1 MRKLNKKGL
10 KQQGGQTQE
19 QMMQQQMMQQQQAQQ
34 QQAQQQQQSLSTLI
48 ENAMSNQGY
57 DLTEVIDELRFN
69 DVDDGIIMEAL
80 MDMGYT
86 QEEVQKLFQEKQKPQ
101 KFASDLS
108 AFISEDQ
115 QKAKLGLEL
124 PQFQGDEK
132 SENNELPK
140 IGETNS
146 EYIMRTTGLPGFYN
160 NTDIWNGEKFVPNPN
175 KPNNTDKI
183 SSKDKEFFQGFIN
196 DVIGAQKN
204 NQNNKLKYF
213 LNSIDDDLPPRE
225 IDSIPGALSTMF
237 GGVKKMGR
245 SLGVGKKNKAY
256 NKMIDEFYADPKSYI
271 KDNSYVAFNPQQKEF
286 QMIYGDSSLFTP
298 QQKEM
303 FINQGRKLDDQV
315 TGLDLAEM
323 SGQPINIPFIGDIN
337 FSESQRRKQEG
348 GQQTNTT
355 DITYSV
361 EGIDAA
367 IKNAEQRC
375 TAQNCDST
383 TKRTIQAEIKA
394 LEAVKNQL
402 KMQNF
407 MVEMPNST
415 SQNLSSELRDL
426 NINGPSKESNYE
438 GIVDYMKRMDMPNTF
453 EDRKKLSKIFKIQ
466 NYTGLASQNEMLLDS
481 LKKYQSGPLIMAQ
494 EGIQDNKLKK
504 QTEGKRALLR
514 YQTAGPFDDPESIL
528 TEEELLEKYGLM
540 PQVTTPQ
547 DGMVSDPSQ
556 LQTDQQI
563 KPVDSPTGIYP
574 GDLLFDY
581 MGGIQNYD
589 NPIDK
594 FLDPTSQISKTTP
607 FGPDSFDY
615 EKGERQASV
624 AGIEGLDPSMM
635 VPSNDPLSNQNVE
648 LPTPEELGF
657 FDSSPARKTE
667 SNVQDINDEIPPEME
682 IDEVEPEIDEDP
694 EITLNKKPSL
704 KRFADFSEG
713 AVDFASGF
721 NTLSRIGQDAMRKS
735 KGYANTMADTFTPQE
750 GNRGVYSV
758 NDGLLQPTEKASN
771 YPTFVGRKGF
781 ELSKS
786 HENKVNIINKLLKQN
801 MKRGGMIVDLDTNM
815 IAKLLAAGAD
825 IEIL

>member
-19 QMMQQQMMQQQQAQQ
+19 QMMQQ
-34 QQAQQQQQSLSTLI
+34 AQQQQQSLSTLI
-48 ENAMSNQGY
+48 ANAMSNQGY

-69 DVDDGIIMEAL
+69 DVDDGMIMEAL

-86 QEEVQKLFQEKQKPQ
+86 QEEVQKLFQEKQNPQ
-101 KFASDLS
+101 KFVSDLS

-146 EYIMRTTGLPGFYN
+146 EYIMRTTGRPGFYN

-175 KPNNTDKI
+175 TNKTSNVDLESDVDKVVALQR
-183 SSKDKEFFQGFIN
+183 FFQDFYDESAPLK
-196 DVIGAQKN
+196 DV
-204 NQNNKLKYF
+204 
-213 LNSIDDDLPPRE
+213 
-225 IDSIPGALSTMF
+225 DSVSSALSTMF

-256 NKMIDEFYADPKSYI
+256 NKMMDKFYADPKSYI

-337 FSESQRRKQEG
+337 FSESQRRKQVG
-348 GQQTNTT
+348 GQ
-355 DITYSV
+355 
-361 EGIDAA
+361 
-367 IKNAEQRC
+367 
-375 TAQNCDST
+375 
-383 TKRTIQAEIKA
+383 
-394 LEAVKNQL
+394 
-402 KMQNF
+402 
-407 MVEMPNST
+407 P
-415 SQNLSSELRDL
+415 
-426 NINGPSKESNYE
+426 
-438 GIVDYMKRMDMPNTF
+438 
-453 EDRKKLSKIFKIQ
+453 
-466 NYTGLASQNEMLLDS
+466 
-481 LKKYQSGPLIMAQ
+481 
-494 EGIQDNKLKK
+494 
-504 QTEGKRALLR
+504 
-514 YQTAGPFDDPESIL
+514 AGSFDDPESIL

-547 DGMVSDPSQ
+547 DGMVGDPSQ
-556 LQTDQQI
+556 LQTNQQI

-574 GDLLFDY
+574 GDLFFDY

-589 NPIDK
+589 NPIDM
-594 FLDPTSQISKTTP
+594 FLDPTSQISKRTP

-615 EKGERQASV
+615 EKAERLARV
-624 AGIEGLDPSMM
+624 AGTEGLDPSMM
-635 VPSNDPLSNQNVE
+635 IPSNDPLSNQNVE

-667 SNVQDINDEIPPEME
+667 SNVQDENDEIPPEME

-694 EITLNKKPSL
+694 EITFNKKPSL

-713 AVDFASGF
+713 AVDFASGL

-735 KGYANTMADTFTPQE
+735 EGYANTMADTFTPQE

-781 ELSKS
+781 ELSES
-786 HENKVNIINKLLKQN
+786 YQNEDDIINKLLKMANIINKTRKSSLLKEN
-801 MKRGGMIVDLDTNM
+801 MKRGGMIVDLDSNM
-815 IAKLLAAGAD
+815 IAKLIAAGAK
-825 IEIL
+825 IEML